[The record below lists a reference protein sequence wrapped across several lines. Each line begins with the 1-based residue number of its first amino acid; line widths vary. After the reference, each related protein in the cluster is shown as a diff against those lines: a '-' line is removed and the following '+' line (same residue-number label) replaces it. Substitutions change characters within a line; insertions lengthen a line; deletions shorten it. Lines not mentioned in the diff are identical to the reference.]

1 MVQKSIYI
9 ISFITFFLVGCYVNN
24 QHQEK
29 TPECQKAL
37 ASLTSQSLEGH
48 LNQVNN
54 ICNPK

>member
-1 MVQKSIYI
+1 MVQKTILLA
-9 ISFITFFLVGCYVNN
+9 TFGTFCLVGCYKV
-24 QHQEK
+24 QQERQRP
-29 TPECQKAL
+29 PECQKAL